1 MFKMLLLH
9 ACFII
14 IWSRLQYFVDDRY
27 SIYTCMLKGEG
38 NKILIALKLGEFWKK
53 GGLGNTACLYQQ
65 IDVLT
70 A

>member
-1 MFKMLLLH
+1 MFYMLLLH

-14 IWSRLQYFVDDRY
+14 IWSRLPYFVDDRY
-27 SIYTCMLKGEG
+27 SIYMLKGEG
-38 NKILIALKLGEFWKK
+38 NKILIALKLGELSKK
-53 GGLGNTACLYQQ
+53 GGLGNTASLYQQ